1 MQKQDYA
8 GLSRTFDVYFPDVKQ
23 LVEQTELY
31 HNKLFTQ
38 NEERTYD
45 YGVSNVN
52 SAHSRYIGTLEI
64 NRNDNGYT
72 LPRLYFKKEADGT
85 NPYFYA
91 ITTPDDNILYIGT
104 SIDDAKPKATT
115 ASISAI
121 TGGIVPF
128 TETKQLY
135 IIYLGILSAI
145 KRYGRCKVYEIKTG
159 YEDIKMVGLDG
170 KPMPKK
176 DVSKYF
182 APVLSAFITTSLSFI
197 PVINLLT
204 TQLDDNQKTRD
215 EEIWDAVSTF
225 KGMIRNRIIGK
236 FEEKKQE
243 TDENQ
248 EITIYHYGDSL
259 VFNFKNK
266 VSVMSPEDC
275 ESSKESE
282 FERFISPS
290 AKILCQTGDTV
301 YDKYTAYIAHKVKT
315 DNKPNE
321 QAARKFIKKQ
331 SELSS
336 FEQTIIDA
344 FPDCKHIEYQNIYL
358 GEIEHKIKNYSLL
371 NNGGASRIIID
382 IQKTPDIAS
391 IRSVVCAIYSLF
403 DLDLGLTKTMLCF

>member
-8 GLSRTFDVYFPDVKQ
+8 GLSRTFDVYFPHAKQ
-23 LVEQTELY
+23 LVEQTEIH

-38 NEERTYD
+38 QEEQTY
-45 YGVSNVN
+45 GFGMSKVN
-52 SAHSRYIGTLEI
+52 LGQSRLIGTFEI
-64 NRNDNGYT
+64 NNKDDGSV
-72 LPRLYFKKEADGT
+72 LPRLYFKKSAEGT
-85 NPYFYA
+85 NPYFYT
-91 ITTPDDNILYIGT
+91 ITTPNLEILYVG
-104 SIDDAKPKATT
+104 SSLDDSKPKTTT

-121 TGGIVPF
+121 TGGVVPF
-128 TETKQLY
+128 TESKQLY
-135 IIYLGILSAI
+135 IVYLGILSAI
-145 KRYGRCKVYEIKTG
+145 KRYGYCKVYEIKTG
-159 YEDIKMVGLDG
+159 YENIEMVGMDG
-170 KPMPKK
+170 VCMSKK
-176 DVSKYF
+176 DLSKCF
-182 APVLSAFITTSLSFI
+182 AADTSLFLMSSLKYV
-197 PVINLLT
+197 PVINQLIM
-204 TQLDDNQKTRD
+204 QLDNNQKVRD
-215 EEIWDAVSTF
+215 DEIWDAVSTF

-243 TDENQ
+243 IADNQ
-248 EITIYHYGDSL
+248 EITIYHYGDSM

-266 VSVMSPEDC
+266 LSVMSPEDC
-275 ESSKESE
+275 ESSKETE

-321 QAARKFIKKQ
+321 QVARKFIKKQ
-331 SELSS
+331 SEFSS